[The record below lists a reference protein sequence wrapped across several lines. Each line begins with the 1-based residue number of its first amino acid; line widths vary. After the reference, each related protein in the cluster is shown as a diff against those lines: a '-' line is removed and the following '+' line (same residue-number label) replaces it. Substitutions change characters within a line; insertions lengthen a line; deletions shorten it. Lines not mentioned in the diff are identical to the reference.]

1 MYSNF
6 DGFQLNYLSRRHPHK
21 IYEPDKQSHID
32 KVLSYRA
39 AVRRGF
45 WNGAIGLLTFAKDVV
60 VKAGEL
66 ALFMS
71 PVTRMNNLLQASYT
85 SYRDGELTWGEW
97 RESLT
102 KNYQDEEFKDLA
114 DLIGIDIRNLD
125 KDEVLSIVT
134 EAYEIV
140 AYIADDAEFRDM
152 FIQFGKDYAGAQS
165 SIEWAEFAGG
175 GLFEIALTA
184 LLLAFTGGLGNVA
197 QAASKIR
204 HAARL
209 RTLGGMLRKLGSLLQ
224 RKKLN
229 RKTTGG
235 VDSKH
240 KVEAEK
246 PEGPKLGSDDKD
258 AQDKKADGAT
268 TQSGDVPNGLTI
280 NPASI

>member
-1 MYSNF
+1 M
-6 DGFQLNYLSRRHPHK
+6 QHPT
-21 IYEPDKQSHID
+21 
-32 KVLSYRA
+32 L
-39 AVRRGF
+39 
-45 WNGAIGLLTFAKDVV
+45 GLLTFAKDVV

-175 GLFEIALTA
+175 GLFEIVLTA
-184 LLLAFTGGLGNVA
+184 LLLAFTGGLGNVPKPPA
-197 QAASKIR
+197 KSATPPAYAPS
-204 HAARL
+204 AVCCENSEVFCSAR
-209 RTLGGMLRKLGSLLQ
+209 S
-224 RKKLN
+224 
-229 RKTTGG
+229 
-235 VDSKH
+235 
-240 KVEAEK
+240 
-246 PEGPKLGSDDKD
+246 
-258 AQDKKADGAT
+258 
-268 TQSGDVPNGLTI
+268 
-280 NPASI
+280 